1 MASTADQLVAPVA
14 TATDALDLLL
24 AGNERFVAGRPQRPH
39 QDADRRQAVA
49 AGQHPYAAILAC
61 ADSRVPP
68 EVAFDQGLGD
78 LFVIRTA
85 GQVVDRAVMGTL
97 QYGVLELG
105 VPLVLVLGHS
115 RCGAVTASIAA
126 AAGAGTPTDTDIDT
140 LVAAIAPSAAT
151 ATPTD
156 PDPVA
161 TVVLANIARIV
172 DHLRSAPVLD
182 AALSAHRLKIQGAI
196 YDLDSGRVDLV

>member
-1 MASTADQLVAPVA
+1 MASIAGQLIAPVA

-24 AGNERFVAGRPQRPH
+24 AGNERFVAGHPQRPH

-49 AGQHPYAAILAC
+49 GGQHPYAAILAC

-68 EVAFDQGLGD
+68 EVAFDQGIGD

-115 RCGAVTASIAA
+115 RCGAVKATIAA
-126 AAGAGTPTDTDIDT
+126 AAGSAKPTDTDIDA
-140 LVAAIAPSAAT
+140 LVAAISPAASAA
-151 ATPTD
+151 ARAD

-161 TVVLANIARIV
+161 AVVRANIARIV

-182 AALSAHRLKIQGAI
+182 NALSAHRLKIQGAV
-196 YDLDSGRVDLV
+196 YDLDTGRVDLI